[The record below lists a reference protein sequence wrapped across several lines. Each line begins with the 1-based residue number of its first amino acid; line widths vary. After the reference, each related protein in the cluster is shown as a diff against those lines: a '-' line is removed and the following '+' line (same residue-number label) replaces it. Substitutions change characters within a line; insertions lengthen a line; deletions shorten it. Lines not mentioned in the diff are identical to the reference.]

1 MALCVNFDGTAQ
13 TTVPKPPVSKPP
25 AAVVAKP
32 EFPSPT
38 TILKGY
44 EQVISSMDKK
54 ASLLTLIAEFDDP
67 DIPYHA
73 LPRSGVVPN
82 WNDYA
87 HLERIQEWS
96 GGETGEET

>member
-1 MALCVNFDGTAQ
+1 MAPGAVAELAYWKLDGGE
-13 TTVPKPPVSKPP
+13 P
-25 AAVVAKP
+25 AGEMKALKKNDPAVLAAAA
-32 EFPSPT
+32 ET
-38 TILKGY
+38 G
-44 EQVISSMDKK
+44 
-54 ASLLTLIAEFDDP
+54 LLTLIAEFDDP